1 MHFAKQT
8 GRYPLADCELEGK
21 YRQTKKRDIPMSMN
35 RLIQTGLNIQLGGVK
50 KGFLNVAYHVGIAR
64 VVKRE
69 PKKPAI

>member
-1 MHFAKQT
+1 M
-8 GRYPLADCELEGK
+8 R
-21 YRQTKKRDIPMSMN
+21 IN

-50 KGFLNVAYHVGIAR
+50 KGLLKVAYHVGIAG